1 MYIWRL
7 VNNMCISTAYLNKKE
22 SDKIIM
28 KNVVSIE
35 YFKNKVILTDIFE
48 KKLSV
53 DSSNL
58 FTNLEEGYI
67 LIKDN

>member
-1 MYIWRL
+1 
-7 VNNMCISTAYLNKKE
+7 MCISTAYLNKKE

-53 DSSNL
+53 DSSSL

>member
-1 MYIWRL
+1 
-7 VNNMCISTAYLNKKE
+7 MCISTAYLNKKE

-35 YFKNKVILTDIFE
+35 YFKNKVILIDIFE

-53 DSSNL
+53 DSSSL

>member
-1 MYIWRL
+1 
-7 VNNMCISTAYLNKKE
+7 MCISTAYLNKKE

-48 KKLSV
+48 KQLSV